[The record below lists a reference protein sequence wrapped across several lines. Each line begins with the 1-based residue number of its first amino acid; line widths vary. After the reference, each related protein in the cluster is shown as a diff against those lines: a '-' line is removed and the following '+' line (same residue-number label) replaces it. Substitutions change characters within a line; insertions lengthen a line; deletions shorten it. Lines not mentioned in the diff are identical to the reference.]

1 MAISQ
6 YMHIL
11 NHYVVHLK
19 LKTLYVKH
27 ISISFFLKKEI
38 SSTCLFYKKL
48 KNNFFLWCF
57 DIPASNFPANDSC
70 FQLTD
75 MKRSS

>member
-27 ISISFFLKKEI
+27 ISVSFFLKKEI
-38 SSTCLFYKKL
+38 SSTCLFYKKTE
-48 KNNFFLWCF
+48 K
-57 DIPASNFPANDSC
+57 
-70 FQLTD
+70 QLF
-75 MKRSS
+75 RLVF